1 MQLQL
6 PESEVLNMNLLKK
19 LRPSSRES
27 SLFIILIVAVGGTGL
42 INPRFLTGDGTRDLL
57 TSTSVVALLAIGITP
72 VVVMRHIDLSIAST
86 VGLTAWLI
94 ADMCAKN
101 PDFTWVQCFI
111 VGPLVGALVG
121 ILNGLLVAGLRLPSL
136 VVTLGTLYIVRG
148 LVYVISNSV
157 DYNAQEMPPSLSEDL
172 GQKVFFGL
180 LPFTFFLVIIFMVVI
195 AYFMKYAKSG
205 RDAYAIGSNPPAADL
220 VGLKVFRRTFLA
232 FVFSGAMAG
241 LAAVFYLMRFAQV
254 DSTAF
259 YGQEL
264 AVVAACVIGG
274 VSIFGGTGT
283 AVGAVIGALLV
294 QTIQGGL
301 AALGVDAFWKS
312 AINGLLLII
321 AIYADR
327 LLAVRSEKRLLQQR
341 IRERI

>member
-1 MQLQL
+1 
-6 PESEVLNMNLLKK
+6 MNLLRK
-19 LRPSSRES
+19 LKPSSREA
-27 SLFIILIVAVGGTGL
+27 SLGIILLVAIGSTGL
-42 INPRFLTGDGTRDLL
+42 INNRFLTGDGTRDLL
-57 TSTSVVALLAIGITP
+57 TSTSVVALLAIGIAP
-72 VVVMRHIDLSIAST
+72 IVIMRHIDLSIAST
-86 VGLTAWLI
+86 VGLSAWFV
-94 ADMCAKN
+94 ADICAKN
-101 PDFTWVQCFI
+101 PDFTWVHCFI
-111 VGPLVGALVG
+111 IGPFIGILVG
-121 ILNGLLVAGLRLPSL
+121 IVNGLLVAGLRLPSL

-157 DYNAQEMPPSLSEDL
+157 DYNAQEMPPSLIEDL
-172 GQKVFFGL
+172 GQRVFFGL
-180 LPFTFFLVIIFMVVI
+180 LPFTFALVIVAMLIMAF
-195 AYFMKYAKSG
+195 YMKYTKAG
-205 RDAYAIGSNPPAADL
+205 RDCYAIGSNPPAADL

-232 FVFSGAMAG
+232 FVFSGFMAG
-241 LAAVFYLMRFAQV
+241 LAGVFYLMRFAQV

-264 AVVAACVIGG
+264 AVVAAVVIGG
-274 VSIFGGTGT
+274 VTIFGGSGT
-283 AVGAVIGALLV
+283 VVGAVIGALLV

-327 LLAVRSEKRLLQQR
+327 VLAVRSEKQLLAQR

>member
-1 MQLQL
+1 
-6 PESEVLNMNLLKK
+6 MNLLSRLK
-19 LRPSSRES
+19 PSSREA
-27 SLFIILIVAVGGTGL
+27 SLGLILLIAIAGTGL
-42 INPRFLTGDGTRDLL
+42 VNPRFLTGDGTRDLL
-57 TSTSVVALLAIGITP
+57 TSTSVVALLAIGIAP
-72 VVVMRHIDLSIAST
+72 IVVMRHIDLSIAST

-94 ADMCAKN
+94 ADICAKN
-101 PDFTWVQCFI
+101 PEFTWVQCFI
-111 VGPLVGALVG
+111 LGPIIGALVG

-157 DYNAQEMPPSLSEDL
+157 DYNAQEMPPSLIEDL
-172 GQKVFFGL
+172 GQKVYGGL
-180 LPFTFFLVIIFMVVI
+180 LPFTFALVFIAMLVV
-195 AYFMKYAKSG
+195 AFFMKYSKSG
-205 RDAYAIGSNPPAADL
+205 RDCYAIGSNPPAADL

-241 LAAVFYLMRFAQV
+241 LAGVFYLMRFAQV

-264 AVVAACVIGG
+264 AVVAAVVIGG
-274 VSIFGGTGT
+274 VSIFGGSGT
-283 AVGAVIGALLV
+283 VVGAVIGALLV

-327 LLAVRSEKRLLQQR
+327 VFAVRSEKRLLTQR

>member
-1 MQLQL
+1 MDFLRK
-6 PESEVLNMNLLKK
+6 LK
-19 LRPSSRES
+19 PSSREG
-27 SLFIILIVAVGGTGL
+27 SLAIILIIAVGGTGL
-42 INPRFLTGDGTRDLL
+42 INPRFLTGDGTRDLF
-57 TSTSVVALLAIGITP
+57 TSTSVVALLAIGIAP
-72 VVVMRHIDLSIAST
+72 IVIMRHIDLSISST
-86 VGLTAWLI
+86 VGLTAWVV
-94 ADMCAKN
+94 ADFCAKN

-111 VGPLVGALVG
+111 IGPVIGIAVG

-148 LVYVISNSV
+148 VVYVVSNSV
-157 DYNAQEMPPSLSEDL
+157 DYNAQEMPPSLLDL

-180 LPFTFFLVIIFMVVI
+180 LPLTFLLVIIAMLIMGF
-195 AYFMKYAKSG
+195 FMKYTKAG

-220 VGLKVFRRTFLA
+220 VGIKVFRRTFLA
-232 FVFSGAMAG
+232 FVFSGFMAG
-241 LAAVFYLMRFAQV
+241 LAGVFYLMRFAQV

-264 AVVAACVIGG
+264 AVVAAVVIGG
-274 VSIFGGTGT
+274 VTIAGGSGT
-283 AVGAVIGALLV
+283 IVGAVIGALLV

-312 AINGLLLII
+312 AVNGLLLII

-327 LLAVRSEKRLLQQR
+327 RLAARNEQKLLAQR
-341 IRERI
+341 IRERV

>member
-1 MQLQL
+1 MDFLRK
-6 PESEVLNMNLLKK
+6 LK
-19 LRPSSRES
+19 PSSREG
-27 SLFIILIVAVGGTGL
+27 SLAIILIIAVGGTGL
-42 INPRFLTGDGTRDLL
+42 INPRFLTGDGTRDLF
-57 TSTSVVALLAIGITP
+57 TSTSVVALLAIGIAP
-72 VVVMRHIDLSIAST
+72 IVIMRHIDLSISST
-86 VGLTAWLI
+86 VGLTAWVV
-94 ADMCAKN
+94 ADFCAKN

-111 VGPLVGALVG
+111 IGPVIGIAVG

-148 LVYVISNSV
+148 VVYVVSNSV
-157 DYNAQEMPPSLSEDL
+157 DYNAQEMPPSLLDL

-180 LPFTFFLVIIFMVVI
+180 IPFTFLLVIIAMLIMGF
-195 AYFMKYAKSG
+195 FMKYTKAG

-220 VGLKVFRRTFLA
+220 VGIKVFRRTFLA
-232 FVFSGAMAG
+232 FVFSGFMAG
-241 LAAVFYLMRFAQV
+241 LAGVFYLMRFAQV

-264 AVVAACVIGG
+264 AVVAAVVIGG
-274 VSIFGGTGT
+274 VTIAGGSGT
-283 AVGAVIGALLV
+283 IVGAVIGALLV

-312 AINGLLLII
+312 AVNGLLLII

-327 LLAVRSEKRLLQQR
+327 RLAARNEQKLLAQR
-341 IRERI
+341 IRERV

>member
-1 MQLQL
+1 MQPLL
-6 PESEVLNMNLLKK
+6 PERRVPNMDFLRRLK
-19 LRPSSRES
+19 PSSREG
-27 SLFIILIVAVGGTGL
+27 SLAIILIIAIGGTGL
-42 INPRFLTGDGTRDLL
+42 INPRFLTGDGTRDLF
-57 TSTSVVALLAIGITP
+57 TSTSVVALLAIGIAP
-72 VVVMRHIDLSIAST
+72 IVIMRHIDLSISST
-86 VGLTAWLI
+86 VGLTAWVV

-111 VGPLVGALVG
+111 IGPVIGIAVG

-148 LVYVISNSV
+148 VVYVVSNSV
-157 DYNAQEMPPSLSEDL
+157 DYNAQEMPPSLLDL

-180 LPFTFFLVIIFMVVI
+180 LPFTFLLVIIAMLIMGF
-195 AYFMKYAKSG
+195 FMKYTKAG
-205 RDAYAIGSNPPAADL
+205 RDAYAIGSNPAAADL
-220 VGLKVFRRTFLA
+220 VGIKVFRRTFLA
-232 FVFSGAMAG
+232 FVFSGFMAG
-241 LAAVFYLMRFAQV
+241 LAGVFYLMRFAQV

-264 AVVAACVIGG
+264 AVVAAVVIGG
-274 VSIFGGTGT
+274 VTIAGGSGT
-283 AVGAVIGALLV
+283 VVGAVIGGLLV

-312 AINGLLLII
+312 AVNGLLLII

-327 LLAVRSEKRLLQQR
+327 RLAARNEQKLLAQR
-341 IRERI
+341 IRERV

>member
-1 MQLQL
+1 
-6 PESEVLNMNLLKK
+6 MNLLNK
-19 LRPSSRES
+19 LKPSSREA
-27 SLFIILIVAVGGTGL
+27 SLSIILLFAIGVTGL

-111 VGPLVGALVG
+111 VGPIIGTLVG
-121 ILNGLLVAGLRLPSL
+121 IVNGFLVAGLRLPSL

-157 DYNAQEMPPSLSEDL
+157 DYNAQEMPPSLIEDL

-180 LPFTFFLVIIFMVVI
+180 LPFTFSLVIIFMIII
-195 AYFMKYAKSG
+195 AFFMKYAKSG

-327 LLAVRSEKRLLQQR
+327 VLAVRSEKRLLQQR

>member
-1 MQLQL
+1 
-6 PESEVLNMNLLKK
+6 
-19 LRPSSRES
+19 
-27 SLFIILIVAVGGTGL
+27 
-42 INPRFLTGDGTRDLL
+42 
-57 TSTSVVALLAIGITP
+57 
-72 VVVMRHIDLSIAST
+72 MRHIDLSISST
-86 VGLTAWLI
+86 VGLTAWVV
-94 ADMCAKN
+94 ADFCAKN

-111 VGPLVGALVG
+111 IGPVIGIAVG

-148 LVYVISNSV
+148 VVYVVSNSV
-157 DYNAQEMPPSLSEDL
+157 DYNAQEMPPSLLEL

-180 LPFTFFLVIIFMVVI
+180 LPFTFLLVIIAMLLMGF
-195 AYFMKYAKSG
+195 FMKYTKPG
-205 RDAYAIGSNPPAADL
+205 RDAYAIGSNPSAADL

-232 FVFSGAMAG
+232 FVFSGFMAG
-241 LAAVFYLMRFAQV
+241 LAGVFYLMRFAQV

-264 AVVAACVIGG
+264 AVVAAVVIGG
-274 VSIFGGTGT
+274 VTIAGGSGT
-283 AVGAVIGALLV
+283 VVGAVIGALLV

-312 AINGLLLII
+312 AVNGLLLII

-327 LLAVRSEKRLLQQR
+327 RLAARSEQRLLAQR
-341 IRERI
+341 IRERV

>member
-1 MQLQL
+1 
-6 PESEVLNMNLLKK
+6 MNFLRRLK
-19 LRPSSRES
+19 PSSREG
-27 SLFIILIVAVGGTGL
+27 SLAIILLVAVGGTGF

-57 TSTSVVALLAIGITP
+57 TSTSVVALLAIGIAP
-72 VVVMRHIDLSIAST
+72 IVVMRHIDLSIAST

-94 ADMCAKN
+94 ADMSAKN
-101 PDFTWVQCFI
+101 PEFTWVQCFI
-111 VGPLVGALVG
+111 VGPIIGMAVGV
-121 ILNGLLVAGLRLPSL
+121 LNGLLVAGLRLPSL

-148 LVYVISNSV
+148 LVYVVSNSV
-157 DYNAQEMPPSLSEDL
+157 DYNAQEMPPSLLDL

-180 LPFTFFLVIIFMVVI
+180 LPFTFLLVIIAMLAVAF
-195 AYFMKYAKSG
+195 FMKYTKGG

-232 FVFSGAMAG
+232 FVFSGFMAG
-241 LAAVFYLMRFAQV
+241 LAGVFYLMRFAQV

-264 AVVAACVIGG
+264 AVVAAVVIGG
-274 VSIFGGTGT
+274 VTIMGGSGT
-283 AVGAVIGALLV
+283 VVGAVIGALLV

-327 LLAVRSEKRLLQQR
+327 ILAVRNEKQLLVQR
-341 IRERI
+341 IRERV

>member
-1 MQLQL
+1 
-6 PESEVLNMNLLKK
+6 MNLLNK
-19 LRPSSRES
+19 LKLSSREA
-27 SLFIILIVAVGGTGL
+27 SLGIILLIAVGVTGL

-101 PDFTWVQCFI
+101 PDFTWVQCFV
-111 VGPLVGALVG
+111 VGPIIGALVG

-148 LVYVISNSV
+148 LVYVISNSI
-157 DYNAQEMPPSLSEDL
+157 DYNAQEMPPSLIEDL

-180 LPFTFFLVIIFMVVI
+180 LPFTFSLVIIFMIII

-232 FVFSGAMAG
+232 FVFSGSMAG

-283 AVGAVIGALLV
+283 VVGAVIGALLV

-327 LLAVRSEKRLLQQR
+327 VLAVRSEKRLLQQR

>member
-1 MQLQL
+1 MDFLRR
-6 PESEVLNMNLLKK
+6 LK
-19 LRPSSRES
+19 PSSREG
-27 SLFIILIVAVGGTGL
+27 SLAIILIIAIGGTGL
-42 INPRFLTGDGTRDLL
+42 INPRFLTGDGTRDLF
-57 TSTSVVALLAIGITP
+57 TSTSVVALLAIGIAP
-72 VVVMRHIDLSIAST
+72 IVIMRHIDLSISST
-86 VGLTAWLI
+86 VGLTAWVV
-94 ADMCAKN
+94 ADFCAKN

-111 VGPLVGALVG
+111 IGPVIGIAVG

-148 LVYVISNSV
+148 VVYVVSNSV
-157 DYNAQEMPPSLSEDL
+157 DYNAQEMPPSLLEL

-180 LPFTFFLVIIFMVVI
+180 LPFTFLLVIIAMLLMGF
-195 AYFMKYAKSG
+195 FLKYTKPG
-205 RDAYAIGSNPPAADL
+205 RDAYAIGSNPSAADL

-232 FVFSGAMAG
+232 FVFSGFMAG
-241 LAAVFYLMRFAQV
+241 LAGVFYLMRFAQV

-264 AVVAACVIGG
+264 AVVAAVVIGG
-274 VSIFGGTGT
+274 VTIAGGSGT
-283 AVGAVIGALLV
+283 VVGAVIGALLV

-312 AINGLLLII
+312 AVNGLLLII

-327 LLAVRSEKRLLQQR
+327 RLAARSEQRLLAQR
-341 IRERI
+341 IRERV

>member
-1 MQLQL
+1 
-6 PESEVLNMNLLKK
+6 MNLLNK
-19 LRPSSRES
+19 LKPSSREA
-27 SLFIILIVAVGGTGL
+27 SLGIILLFAIGVTGL

-111 VGPLVGALVG
+111 VGPIVGALVG
-121 ILNGLLVAGLRLPSL
+121 ILNGFLVAGLRLPSL

-157 DYNAQEMPPSLSEDL
+157 DYNAQEMPPSLLAL
-172 GQKVFFGL
+172 GQKVYFGI
-180 LPFTFFLVIIFMVVI
+180 LPFTFLLVIIAMLAMAF
-195 AYFMKYAKSG
+195 FMKYTKSG

-232 FVFSGAMAG
+232 FVFSGFMAG
-241 LAAVFYLMRFAQV
+241 VAGVFYLMRFAQV

-264 AVVAACVIGG
+264 AVVAAVVIGG
-274 VSIFGGTGT
+274 VTIMGGSGT
-283 AVGAVIGALLV
+283 VVGAVIGALLV

-301 AALGVDAFWKS
+301 AALGVDAFWKP

-321 AIYADR
+321 AIFADR
-327 LLAVRSEKRLLQQR
+327 RIAVGSEKRLLAQR
-341 IRERI
+341 IRERV

>member
-1 MQLQL
+1 
-6 PESEVLNMNLLKK
+6 MNLLNK
-19 LRPSSRES
+19 LKLSSREA
-27 SLFIILIVAVGGTGL
+27 SLGIILLISIGATGL

-101 PDFTWVQCFI
+101 PDFTWVQCFV
-111 VGPLVGALVG
+111 VGPIIGTLVGVV
-121 ILNGLLVAGLRLPSL
+121 NGVLVAWLRLPAL

-148 LVYVISNSV
+148 LAYVISNSV
-157 DYNAQEMPPSLSEDL
+157 DYNAQEMPPSLIEGL
-172 GQKVFFGL
+172 GQKVYFGL
-180 LPFTFFLVIIFMVVI
+180 LPFTFLLVIISMIVI

-220 VGLKVFRRTFLA
+220 VGLKVTSRTFLA

-241 LAAVFYLMRFAQV
+241 LAGVFYLMRFAQV

-283 AVGAVIGALLV
+283 VVGAVIGALLV

-327 LLAVRSEKRLLQQR
+327 VLAVRNEKQLLRQR
-341 IRERI
+341 IKERI

>member
-1 MQLQL
+1 
-6 PESEVLNMNLLKK
+6 MNLLNK
-19 LRPSSRES
+19 LKQSSREA
-27 SLFIILIVAVGGTGL
+27 SLGIILLIAISTTGL

-72 VVVMRHIDLSIAST
+72 VIVMRHIDLSVAST

-101 PDFTWVQCFI
+101 PDFTWVQCFV
-111 VGPLVGALVG
+111 VGPIIGTLFGVVNGALV
-121 ILNGLLVAGLRLPSL
+121 AWLRLPAL

-148 LVYVISNSV
+148 LAYVISNSV
-157 DYNAQEMPPSLSEDL
+157 DYNAQEMPPSLIEGL
-172 GQKVFFGL
+172 GRKVYFGL
-180 LPFTFFLVIIFMVVI
+180 LPFTFLLVIILMIVI

-220 VGLKVFRRTFLA
+220 VGLKVTRRTFLA
-232 FVFSGAMAG
+232 FAFSGAMAG
-241 LAAVFYLMRFAQV
+241 LAGVFYLMRFAQV

-283 AVGAVIGALLV
+283 VVGAVIGALLV

-327 LLAVRSEKRLLQQR
+327 VLAVRNEKQLLRQR
-341 IRERI
+341 IKERI

>member
-1 MQLQL
+1 MDFLRR
-6 PESEVLNMNLLKK
+6 LK
-19 LRPSSRES
+19 PSSREG
-27 SLFIILIVAVGGTGL
+27 SLAIILIIAVGGTGL
-42 INPRFLTGDGTRDLL
+42 INPRFLTGDGTRDLF
-57 TSTSVVALLAIGITP
+57 TSTSVVALLAIGIAP
-72 VVVMRHIDLSIAST
+72 IVIMRHIDLSISST
-86 VGLTAWLI
+86 VGLTAWVV
-94 ADMCAKN
+94 ADFCAKN

-111 VGPLVGALVG
+111 IGPVIGIAVG

-148 LVYVISNSV
+148 VVYVVSNSV
-157 DYNAQEMPPSLSEDL
+157 DYNAQEMPPSLLEL

-180 LPFTFFLVIIFMVVI
+180 LPFTFLLVIIAMLLMGF
-195 AYFMKYAKSG
+195 FMKYTKPG
-205 RDAYAIGSNPPAADL
+205 RDAYAIGSNPSAADL

-232 FVFSGAMAG
+232 FVFSGFMAG
-241 LAAVFYLMRFAQV
+241 LAGVFYLMRFAQV

-264 AVVAACVIGG
+264 AVVAAVVIGG
-274 VSIFGGTGT
+274 VTIAGGSGT
-283 AVGAVIGALLV
+283 VVGAVIGALLV

-312 AINGLLLII
+312 AVNGLLLII

-327 LLAVRSEKRLLQQR
+327 RLAARSEQRLLAQR
-341 IRERI
+341 IRERV